1 MEKFKLVKVDDF
13 NFLSFDDDKV
23 GIYFSTA
30 DENLDFN
37 KNTEE
42 GLLNLQNLKEW
53 FNVKEVGYLN
63 QTHSDK
69 IFDYDGI
76 NHDGDAI
83 ITNKKQVLI
92 GVFTAD
98 CVPVIIYD
106 RKKIVVAAVHSGWK
120 GTINCIVAKT
130 IDRLIKDYN
139 SEIKDIKVYIGPHN
153 MKCCYEVSE
162 ELIETFKN
170 KDIYKDTYINDGRNL
185 SLKQC
190 IIKQLNDKGIC
201 DDQINKLNMCT
212 YCSKEYSFHSYRKS
226 KEKSGRIF
234 SFIFIK

>member
-1 MEKFKLVKVDDF
+1 MKKFKLVKVDNF

-37 KNTEE
+37 KNTEQ
-42 GLLNLQNLKEW
+42 GLLNLNNLKEW

-76 NHDGDAI
+76 NHNGDAI

-106 RKKIVVAAVHSGWK
+106 RKKLVVAAVHSGWK
-120 GTINCIVAKT
+120 GTIN
-130 IDRLIKDYN
+130 
-139 SEIKDIKVYIGPHN
+139 
-153 MKCCYEVSE
+153 
-162 ELIETFKN
+162 
-170 KDIYKDTYINDGRNL
+170 
-185 SLKQC
+185 
-190 IIKQLNDKGIC
+190 
-201 DDQINKLNMCT
+201 
-212 YCSKEYSFHSYRKS
+212 
-226 KEKSGRIF
+226 
-234 SFIFIK
+234 

>member
-1 MEKFKLVKVDDF
+1 M
-13 NFLSFDDDKV
+13 
-23 GIYFSTA
+23 
-30 DENLDFN
+30 
-37 KNTEE
+37 
-42 GLLNLQNLKEW
+42 
-53 FNVKEVGYLN
+53 
-63 QTHSDK
+63 
-69 IFDYDGI
+69 
-76 NHDGDAI
+76 
-83 ITNKKQVLI
+83 
-92 GVFTAD
+92 
-98 CVPVIIYD
+98 
-106 RKKIVVAAVHSGWK
+106 AAVHSGWK